1 MVKRPRL
8 VRILTVWQLTYLL
21 WRYLPWNAAVWWH
34 LVRQQFLRRLSI
46 IASLTSS
53 SLLWL
58 SLMISRRYY
67 CRLSDSCLCWTDH
80 VREQERSAPGEV
92 QTATDQPVPAYSYTG
107 THNTHLT
114 HNIASLPHH
123 CHSHNHQHPEIL
135 STWQHV
141 DRSNSSPVKN
151 PSNYSRRPDLLT

>member
-107 THNTHLT
+107 THNTHLLT
-114 HNIASLPHH
+114 TLPHFLTTVTLTTTNIQKS
-123 CHSHNHQHPEIL
+123 CQRDNMSIEVTAVQ
-135 STWQHV
+135 
-141 DRSNSSPVKN
+141 
-151 PSNYSRRPDLLT
+151 SRTLLIIAGGRIC